1 MRKTRKLASLM
12 IAAVL
17 AGSLAGC
24 QSKSAGTDATTT
36 AAATTAAETTEA
48 AGTYTPGTYTAT
60 VTGMKEMTVT
70 VTFSADAIT
79 DIQLDHQET
88 EGIGVPVCDSL
99 PAEILELQGLGID
112 AVSGATLTSNAILEG
127 VADCVAQAGGDVD
140 ALKAVKKEVVAEAD
154 EELTADVVVI
164 GAGGAGMAAA
174 VTATQNGKNVIVIEK
189 TSNMGGNTALAGGAL
204 NAVDDGS
211 ETALARDDSVE
222 FHYKQT
228 IEGGDN
234 QGDPDLVRTLVENAW
249 DGVEWLKGLGMEFQ
263 DGVFTVTG
271 GMWERA
277 HKPVEPEGSGFFKT
291 YKEYMESNDG
301 ITMKYNT
308 TAENLIVEDG
318 VVTGVE
324 CTGQTGNKVTVKANN
339 GVVLATGGFGQNVE
353 MRQKYNEE
361 TKLWPTLD
369 ETIPSTN
376 TTAITG
382 DGIVMAEAIGAELVQ
397 MGNIQLLPLGDPKTG
412 SLSGNI
418 EHAVESRIFVNKE
431 GNRFVNEGGR
441 RDEMTLALF
450 EQPDTT
456 MFIVMDSDT
465 YPTGDE
471 VNNFN
476 ETINDLVAA
485 GRAYK
490 ADSLE
495 DLAAQINVPAENLV
509 KSVEEYNRH
518 CLGGDLEGQADEF
531 GRTLFTDTDKK
542 NNGINDG
549 PFYAAERV
557 PTVHHTMGGVKI
569 NTETQVIGTD
579 GNVIPGLFAAGEVT
593 GGIHGANRLGGNALT
608 DTVVFGRIAGV
619 RASEYTR

>member
-1 MRKTRKLASLM
+1 MRKTKRYAALAMAAAMAVSLM
-12 IAAVL
+12 
-17 AGSLAGC
+17 GC
-24 QSKSAGTDATTT
+24 QSKSADTTTAAETTT
-36 AAATTAAETTEA
+36 AAATEA
-48 AGTYTPGTYTAT
+48 TKAGAYTPGTYTAT
-60 VTGMKEMTVT
+60 VTGMKEMTVS

-79 DIQLDHQET
+79 DITLEHEET
-88 EGIGVPVCDSL
+88 PGIGEPICDTM
-99 PAEILELQGLGID
+99 PAQIIELQGLGID

-127 VADCVAQAGGDVD
+127 VADCVSQAGGDAE
-140 ALKAVKKEVVAEAD
+140 ALKAVKPEVVVAED

-174 VTATQNGKNVIVIEK
+174 VTANQDGKSVIVIEK

-211 ETALARDDSVE
+211 ETATSRNDSVD
-222 FHYKQT
+222 FHYEQT
-228 IEGGDN
+228 YNGGDK
-234 QGDPDLVRTLVENAW
+234 QGDPELVRTLVENAW
-249 DGVEWLKGLGMEFQ
+249 DGVEWLKSLGMEFQ

-291 YKEYMESNDG
+291 YKGYMEKNDG

-308 TAENLIVEDG
+308 KAEHLIVEDG
-318 VVTGVE
+318 VVTGVV
-324 CTGQTGNKVTVKANN
+324 CTGETGNTVTVKANN

-353 MRQKYNEE
+353 MREKFNAENKQ
-361 TKLWPTLD
+361 WPTLD

-382 DGIVMAEAIGAELVQ
+382 DGIAMAEEVGAELVQ
-397 MGNIQLLPLGDPKTG
+397 MSNIQLLPLGDPQTG

-456 MFIVMDSDT
+456 MYIVMDSDG

-490 ADSLE
+490 ADTLE
-495 DLAAQINVPAENLV
+495 ELAEQIGVPAENLV
-509 KSVEEYNRH
+509 ATVEEYNRH

-531 GRTLFTDTDKK
+531 GRTLFTDTDKV

-557 PTVHHTMGGVKI
+557 PTVHHTMGGVRI
-569 NTETQVIGTD
+569 SNNTEVIDTE
-579 GNVIPGLFAAGEVT
+579 GNVIPGLYAAGEVT
-593 GGIHGANRLGGNALT
+593 GGIHGSNRLGGNALT
-608 DTVVFGRIAGV
+608 DTVVFGRIAGKN
-619 RASEYTR
+619 ASEYTR